1 MVWWETAR
9 ATAGSPISFDIW
21 NASKASA
28 SATATCTKW
37 GPRAAPFAVLPPMR
51 ESAVVAHLGRHVPLG
66 VMVVLAVHTLRDVPT
81 DSAVAAL
88 PFVVAVAVTVG
99 LHLWRRNALVSILAG
114 TAVHVA
120 LATAL
125 AGG

>member
-1 MVWWETAR
+1 MPDP
-9 ATAGSPISFDIW
+9 GSV
-21 NASKASA
+21 AAVVAVSA
-28 SATATCTKW
+28 ALTW
-37 GPRAAPFAVLPPMR
+37 GLRAAPFAVLAPMR
-51 ESAVVAHLGRHVPLG
+51 ESAVVAHLSRRMPLG
-66 VMVVLAVHTLRDVPT
+66 VMVVLAAYTLRDVPT

-99 LHLWRRNALVSILAG
+99 LHLWRRNALVSILVG
-114 TAVHVA
+114 TVVHVA